1 MSLLP
6 KKYKV
11 MWAGK
16 ILSLFNLV
24 THVFPTHVYS
34 DYLEV
39 YITIREPPYTIPV
52 LRLTFALQWNN

>member
-1 MSLLP
+1 
-6 KKYKV
+6 